1 MCGFLVV
8 GSEEFQMQLFNDAL
22 DKAAYRGP
30 DHQHMS
36 VDHGVTWGFNRLSIH
51 CYLNYFYI
59 RCFTIITSNNFPI
72 PFFTRRNIKCICE
85 VST

>member
-36 VDHGVTWGFNRLSIH
+36 VDHGVTWRFNRFSIMD
-51 CYLNYFYI
+51 L
-59 RCFTIITSNNFPI
+59 CF
-72 PFFTRRNIKCICE
+72 
-85 VST
+85 